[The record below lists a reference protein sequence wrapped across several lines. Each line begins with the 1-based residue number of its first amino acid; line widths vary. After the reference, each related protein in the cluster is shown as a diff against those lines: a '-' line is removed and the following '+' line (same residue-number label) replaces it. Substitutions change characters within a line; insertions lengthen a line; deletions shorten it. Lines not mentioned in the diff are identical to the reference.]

1 MRKIFL
7 IDNYDSFTYNLLY
20 YLEELGCEV
29 TVKRN
34 DKFELDEI
42 RNFDAILI
50 SPGPGIPQEAGKIIE
65 VIRMYYDTK
74 NIFGVCLGQQAIAE
88 AFGGKLRNLTK
99 VYHGVSSKINL
110 TDSDI
115 IFDNIKSDLNVGR
128 YHSWIVDNPVPK
140 ELKVTSVDENGEIMS
155 LKHKDYDVRGV
166 QFHPESILTPDGKT
180 NFRKL
185 DKKYMKKILN
195 RLTQYETLTENESRN
210 IIIDISEGKLNT
222 SQISSF
228 LTIFM
233 IRNITIEEL
242 NGFRKALIELSLK
255 IDLKEF
261 DPIDLCGTGG
271 DEKDTFNISTLA
283 SFVTAG
289 SGVKVAKHGNYGVS
303 SSCGSS
309 NVLEYL
315 DLKFNNDSD
324 KIRKAVDKANICFLH
339 APLFHPAMKNVAPV
353 RKELGLKTFF
363 NMLGPMVNPS
373 MPEKQVV
380 GVYNLELARI
390 YNYLYQT
397 TDINYNIIH
406 SIDGYDEISLTNG
419 YESLFQRK

>member
-1 MRKIFL
+1 
-7 IDNYDSFTYNLLY
+7 
-20 YLEELGCEV
+20 
-29 TVKRN
+29 
-34 DKFELDEI
+34 
-42 RNFDAILI
+42 
-50 SPGPGIPQEAGKIIE
+50 
-65 VIRMYYDTK
+65 
-74 NIFGVCLGQQAIAE
+74 
-88 AFGGKLRNLTK
+88 
-99 VYHGVSSKINL
+99 
-110 TDSDI
+110 
-115 IFDNIKSDLNVGR
+115 
-128 YHSWIVDNPVPK
+128 
-140 ELKVTSVDENGEIMS
+140 
-155 LKHKDYDVRGV
+155 
-166 QFHPESILTPDGKT
+166 
-180 NFRKL
+180 
-185 DKKYMKKILN
+185 MKKILN
-195 RLTQYETLTENESRN
+195 RLTQYETLTENESRK

-222 SQISSF
+222 SEISSF

-373 MPEKQVV
+373 MPKKQVV

-406 SIDGYDEISLTNG
+406 SIDGYDEISLTKGTKVYSREREFILGSEDFNLKDIDSKNITGGKDIESSSKIFMDVLNG
-419 YESLFQRK
+419 EGSIDQENVVCANASLAIAISKDISIIEAFSEAKESIKTKNALKCFNNLINIMR

>member
-1 MRKIFL
+1 
-7 IDNYDSFTYNLLY
+7 
-20 YLEELGCEV
+20 
-29 TVKRN
+29 
-34 DKFELDEI
+34 
-42 RNFDAILI
+42 
-50 SPGPGIPQEAGKIIE
+50 
-65 VIRMYYDTK
+65 
-74 NIFGVCLGQQAIAE
+74 
-88 AFGGKLRNLTK
+88 
-99 VYHGVSSKINL
+99 
-110 TDSDI
+110 
-115 IFDNIKSDLNVGR
+115 
-128 YHSWIVDNPVPK
+128 
-140 ELKVTSVDENGEIMS
+140 
-155 LKHKDYDVRGV
+155 
-166 QFHPESILTPDGKT
+166 
-180 NFRKL
+180 
-185 DKKYMKKILN
+185 MKKILN

-233 IRNITIEEL
+233 VRNITIEEL

-419 YESLFQRK
+419 TKVYSRESEFILGSEDFNLKNIDSKNIIGGKDIKSSSKIFMDVLNGKGSTDQENVVCANASLAIAISKDVSIIEAFNQAKESIKTKNALKCFNDLINIMK

>member
-1 MRKIFL
+1 
-7 IDNYDSFTYNLLY
+7 
-20 YLEELGCEV
+20 
-29 TVKRN
+29 
-34 DKFELDEI
+34 
-42 RNFDAILI
+42 
-50 SPGPGIPQEAGKIIE
+50 
-65 VIRMYYDTK
+65 
-74 NIFGVCLGQQAIAE
+74 
-88 AFGGKLRNLTK
+88 
-99 VYHGVSSKINL
+99 
-110 TDSDI
+110 
-115 IFDNIKSDLNVGR
+115 
-128 YHSWIVDNPVPK
+128 
-140 ELKVTSVDENGEIMS
+140 
-155 LKHKDYDVRGV
+155 
-166 QFHPESILTPDGKT
+166 
-180 NFRKL
+180 
-185 DKKYMKKILN
+185 MKKILN

-233 IRNITIEEL
+233 VRNITIEEL

-406 SIDGYDEISLTNG
+406 SIDGYDEISLTKGTKVYSRKSEFILDSEDFNLKDIDSKNIIGGKDIESSSKIFMDVLNG
-419 YESLFQRK
+419 EASNDQENVVCANASLAIAISKDISIIEAFDKAKESIKTKNALKCFNELINIMK

>member
-1 MRKIFL
+1 
-7 IDNYDSFTYNLLY
+7 
-20 YLEELGCEV
+20 
-29 TVKRN
+29 
-34 DKFELDEI
+34 
-42 RNFDAILI
+42 
-50 SPGPGIPQEAGKIIE
+50 
-65 VIRMYYDTK
+65 
-74 NIFGVCLGQQAIAE
+74 
-88 AFGGKLRNLTK
+88 
-99 VYHGVSSKINL
+99 
-110 TDSDI
+110 
-115 IFDNIKSDLNVGR
+115 
-128 YHSWIVDNPVPK
+128 
-140 ELKVTSVDENGEIMS
+140 
-155 LKHKDYDVRGV
+155 
-166 QFHPESILTPDGKT
+166 
-180 NFRKL
+180 
-185 DKKYMKKILN
+185 MKKILN
-195 RLTQYETLTENESRN
+195 RLTQYETLTEKESRA

-222 SQISSF
+222 SEISSF

-255 IDLKEF
+255 IDLNEF

-373 MPEKQVV
+373 MPKKQVV

-406 SIDGYDEISLTNG
+406 SIDGYDEISLTKGTKVYSRESEFILDSKDFSLKDIDSKNIRGGKDIESSSKIFMDVLNG
-419 YESLFQRK
+419 EASNDQENVVCANASLAIAISKDISIIEAFEKAKESIKTKNALNCFNELINIMK

>member
-1 MRKIFL
+1 
-7 IDNYDSFTYNLLY
+7 
-20 YLEELGCEV
+20 
-29 TVKRN
+29 
-34 DKFELDEI
+34 
-42 RNFDAILI
+42 
-50 SPGPGIPQEAGKIIE
+50 
-65 VIRMYYDTK
+65 
-74 NIFGVCLGQQAIAE
+74 
-88 AFGGKLRNLTK
+88 
-99 VYHGVSSKINL
+99 
-110 TDSDI
+110 
-115 IFDNIKSDLNVGR
+115 
-128 YHSWIVDNPVPK
+128 
-140 ELKVTSVDENGEIMS
+140 
-155 LKHKDYDVRGV
+155 
-166 QFHPESILTPDGKT
+166 
-180 NFRKL
+180 
-185 DKKYMKKILN
+185 
-195 RLTQYETLTENESRN
+195 LTENESRN

-233 IRNITIEEL
+233 VRNITIEEL

-419 YESLFQRK
+419 TKVYSRESEFILGSEDFNLKDIDSKNIIGGKDIKSSSKIFIDVLNGKGSTDQENVVCANASLAIAISKDISIIEAFNQAKESIKTKNALKCFNDLINIMK

>member
-1 MRKIFL
+1 
-7 IDNYDSFTYNLLY
+7 
-20 YLEELGCEV
+20 
-29 TVKRN
+29 
-34 DKFELDEI
+34 
-42 RNFDAILI
+42 
-50 SPGPGIPQEAGKIIE
+50 
-65 VIRMYYDTK
+65 
-74 NIFGVCLGQQAIAE
+74 
-88 AFGGKLRNLTK
+88 
-99 VYHGVSSKINL
+99 
-110 TDSDI
+110 
-115 IFDNIKSDLNVGR
+115 
-128 YHSWIVDNPVPK
+128 
-140 ELKVTSVDENGEIMS
+140 
-155 LKHKDYDVRGV
+155 
-166 QFHPESILTPDGKT
+166 
-180 NFRKL
+180 
-185 DKKYMKKILN
+185 MKKILN

-289 SGVKVAKHGNYGVS
+289 SGAKVAKHGNYGVS

-419 YESLFQRK
+419 TKVYSRESEFILGSEDFNLKDIDSKNIIGGKDIKSSSKIFMDVLNGKGSTDQENVVCANASLAIAISKDVSIIEAFNQAKESIKTKNALKCFNDLINIMK

>member
-1 MRKIFL
+1 
-7 IDNYDSFTYNLLY
+7 
-20 YLEELGCEV
+20 
-29 TVKRN
+29 
-34 DKFELDEI
+34 
-42 RNFDAILI
+42 
-50 SPGPGIPQEAGKIIE
+50 
-65 VIRMYYDTK
+65 
-74 NIFGVCLGQQAIAE
+74 
-88 AFGGKLRNLTK
+88 
-99 VYHGVSSKINL
+99 
-110 TDSDI
+110 
-115 IFDNIKSDLNVGR
+115 
-128 YHSWIVDNPVPK
+128 
-140 ELKVTSVDENGEIMS
+140 
-155 LKHKDYDVRGV
+155 
-166 QFHPESILTPDGKT
+166 
-180 NFRKL
+180 
-185 DKKYMKKILN
+185 MKKILN
-195 RLTQYETLTENESRN
+195 RLTQYETLTEKESRA

-222 SQISSF
+222 SEISSF

-255 IDLKEF
+255 IDLNEF

-373 MPEKQVV
+373 MPKKQVV

-406 SIDGYDEISLTNG
+406 SIDGYDEISLTKGTKVYSRESEFILDSEDFNLRGGKDIESSSKIFMDVLNG
-419 YESLFQRK
+419 EASNDQENVVCANASLAIAISKDISIIEAFDKAKESIKTKNALKCFNELINIMK

>member
-1 MRKIFL
+1 
-7 IDNYDSFTYNLLY
+7 
-20 YLEELGCEV
+20 
-29 TVKRN
+29 
-34 DKFELDEI
+34 
-42 RNFDAILI
+42 
-50 SPGPGIPQEAGKIIE
+50 
-65 VIRMYYDTK
+65 
-74 NIFGVCLGQQAIAE
+74 
-88 AFGGKLRNLTK
+88 
-99 VYHGVSSKINL
+99 
-110 TDSDI
+110 
-115 IFDNIKSDLNVGR
+115 
-128 YHSWIVDNPVPK
+128 
-140 ELKVTSVDENGEIMS
+140 
-155 LKHKDYDVRGV
+155 
-166 QFHPESILTPDGKT
+166 
-180 NFRKL
+180 
-185 DKKYMKKILN
+185 
-195 RLTQYETLTENESRN
+195 
-210 IIIDISEGKLNT
+210 
-222 SQISSF
+222 
-228 LTIFM
+228 M

-289 SGVKVAKHGNYGVS
+289 SGAKVAKHGNYGVS

-419 YESLFQRK
+419 TKVYSRESEFILGSEDFNLKNIDSKNIIGGKDIKSSSKIFIDVLNGKGSTDQENVVCANASLAIAISKDVSIIEAFNQAKESIKTKNALKCFNDLINIMK

>member
-1 MRKIFL
+1 
-7 IDNYDSFTYNLLY
+7 
-20 YLEELGCEV
+20 
-29 TVKRN
+29 
-34 DKFELDEI
+34 
-42 RNFDAILI
+42 
-50 SPGPGIPQEAGKIIE
+50 
-65 VIRMYYDTK
+65 
-74 NIFGVCLGQQAIAE
+74 
-88 AFGGKLRNLTK
+88 
-99 VYHGVSSKINL
+99 
-110 TDSDI
+110 
-115 IFDNIKSDLNVGR
+115 
-128 YHSWIVDNPVPK
+128 
-140 ELKVTSVDENGEIMS
+140 
-155 LKHKDYDVRGV
+155 
-166 QFHPESILTPDGKT
+166 
-180 NFRKL
+180 
-185 DKKYMKKILN
+185 MKKILN
-195 RLTQYETLTENESRN
+195 RLTQYETLTEKESRA

-222 SQISSF
+222 SEISSF

-255 IDLKEF
+255 IDLNEF

-406 SIDGYDEISLTNG
+406 SIDGYDEISLTKGTKVYSRESEFILDSKDFSLKDVDSKNIRGGKDIESSSKIFMDVLNG
-419 YESLFQRK
+419 EASNDQENVVCANASLAIAISKDISIIEAFDMAKESIKTKNALKCFNELINIMK

>member
-1 MRKIFL
+1 
-7 IDNYDSFTYNLLY
+7 
-20 YLEELGCEV
+20 
-29 TVKRN
+29 
-34 DKFELDEI
+34 
-42 RNFDAILI
+42 
-50 SPGPGIPQEAGKIIE
+50 
-65 VIRMYYDTK
+65 
-74 NIFGVCLGQQAIAE
+74 
-88 AFGGKLRNLTK
+88 
-99 VYHGVSSKINL
+99 
-110 TDSDI
+110 
-115 IFDNIKSDLNVGR
+115 
-128 YHSWIVDNPVPK
+128 
-140 ELKVTSVDENGEIMS
+140 
-155 LKHKDYDVRGV
+155 
-166 QFHPESILTPDGKT
+166 
-180 NFRKL
+180 
-185 DKKYMKKILN
+185 MKKILN
-195 RLTQYETLTENESRN
+195 RLTQYETLTEKESRD

-222 SQISSF
+222 SEISSF
-228 LTIFM
+228 LTILM

-255 IDLKEF
+255 IDLNEF

-373 MPEKQVV
+373 MPKKQVV

-406 SIDGYDEISLTNG
+406 SIDGYDEISLTKGTKVYSRESEFILDSKDFSLKDIDSKNIRGGKDIESSSKIFMDVLNG
-419 YESLFQRK
+419 EASNDQENVVCANASLAIAISKDISIIEAFDKAKESIKTKNALKCFNELINIMK

>member
-1 MRKIFL
+1 
-7 IDNYDSFTYNLLY
+7 
-20 YLEELGCEV
+20 
-29 TVKRN
+29 
-34 DKFELDEI
+34 
-42 RNFDAILI
+42 
-50 SPGPGIPQEAGKIIE
+50 
-65 VIRMYYDTK
+65 
-74 NIFGVCLGQQAIAE
+74 
-88 AFGGKLRNLTK
+88 
-99 VYHGVSSKINL
+99 
-110 TDSDI
+110 
-115 IFDNIKSDLNVGR
+115 
-128 YHSWIVDNPVPK
+128 
-140 ELKVTSVDENGEIMS
+140 
-155 LKHKDYDVRGV
+155 
-166 QFHPESILTPDGKT
+166 
-180 NFRKL
+180 
-185 DKKYMKKILN
+185 MKKILN

-406 SIDGYDEISLTNG
+406 SIDGYDEISLTKDTKVYSRESEFILGSEDFNLKNIDSKNIIGGKDIKSSSKIFMDVLNG
-419 YESLFQRK
+419 KGSNDQENVVCANASLAIALSKDISIIEAFNQAKESIKTKNALKCFYDLINIMK

>member
-1 MRKIFL
+1 
-7 IDNYDSFTYNLLY
+7 
-20 YLEELGCEV
+20 
-29 TVKRN
+29 
-34 DKFELDEI
+34 
-42 RNFDAILI
+42 
-50 SPGPGIPQEAGKIIE
+50 
-65 VIRMYYDTK
+65 
-74 NIFGVCLGQQAIAE
+74 
-88 AFGGKLRNLTK
+88 
-99 VYHGVSSKINL
+99 
-110 TDSDI
+110 
-115 IFDNIKSDLNVGR
+115 
-128 YHSWIVDNPVPK
+128 
-140 ELKVTSVDENGEIMS
+140 
-155 LKHKDYDVRGV
+155 
-166 QFHPESILTPDGKT
+166 
-180 NFRKL
+180 
-185 DKKYMKKILN
+185 MKKILN
-195 RLTQYETLTENESRN
+195 RLTQYETLTEKESRD

-222 SQISSF
+222 SEISSF

-255 IDLKEF
+255 IDLNEF

-373 MPEKQVV
+373 MPKKQVV

-406 SIDGYDEISLTNG
+406 SIDGYDEISLTKGTKVYSRESEFILDSKDFSLKDIDSKNIRGGKDIESSSKIFMDVLNG
-419 YESLFQRK
+419 EASNDQENVVCANASLAIAISKDISIIEAFDNAKESIKTKNALKCFNELINIMK

>member
-1 MRKIFL
+1 
-7 IDNYDSFTYNLLY
+7 
-20 YLEELGCEV
+20 
-29 TVKRN
+29 
-34 DKFELDEI
+34 
-42 RNFDAILI
+42 
-50 SPGPGIPQEAGKIIE
+50 
-65 VIRMYYDTK
+65 
-74 NIFGVCLGQQAIAE
+74 
-88 AFGGKLRNLTK
+88 
-99 VYHGVSSKINL
+99 
-110 TDSDI
+110 
-115 IFDNIKSDLNVGR
+115 
-128 YHSWIVDNPVPK
+128 
-140 ELKVTSVDENGEIMS
+140 
-155 LKHKDYDVRGV
+155 
-166 QFHPESILTPDGKT
+166 
-180 NFRKL
+180 
-185 DKKYMKKILN
+185 MKKILN

-233 IRNITIEEL
+233 VRNITIEEL

-406 SIDGYDEISLTNG
+406 SIDGYDEISLTKDTKVYSRESEFILGSEDFNLKNIDSKNIIGGKDIKSSSKIFMDVLNG
-419 YESLFQRK
+419 KGSTDQENVVCANASLAIAISKDVSIIEAFNQAKESIKTKNALKCFNDLINIMK

>member
-1 MRKIFL
+1 
-7 IDNYDSFTYNLLY
+7 
-20 YLEELGCEV
+20 
-29 TVKRN
+29 
-34 DKFELDEI
+34 
-42 RNFDAILI
+42 
-50 SPGPGIPQEAGKIIE
+50 
-65 VIRMYYDTK
+65 
-74 NIFGVCLGQQAIAE
+74 
-88 AFGGKLRNLTK
+88 
-99 VYHGVSSKINL
+99 
-110 TDSDI
+110 
-115 IFDNIKSDLNVGR
+115 
-128 YHSWIVDNPVPK
+128 
-140 ELKVTSVDENGEIMS
+140 
-155 LKHKDYDVRGV
+155 
-166 QFHPESILTPDGKT
+166 
-180 NFRKL
+180 
-185 DKKYMKKILN
+185 MKKILN
-195 RLTQYETLTENESRN
+195 RLTQYETLTEKESRD

-222 SQISSF
+222 SEISSF

-255 IDLKEF
+255 IDLNEF

-373 MPEKQVV
+373 MPKKQVV

-406 SIDGYDEISLTNG
+406 SIDGYDEISLTKGTKVYSRKSEFILDSEDFNLKDIDSKNIRGGKDIESSSKIFMDVLNG
-419 YESLFQRK
+419 EASNDQENVVCANASLAIAISKDISIIEAFDKAKESIKTKNALKCFNELINIMK

>member
-1 MRKIFL
+1 
-7 IDNYDSFTYNLLY
+7 
-20 YLEELGCEV
+20 
-29 TVKRN
+29 
-34 DKFELDEI
+34 
-42 RNFDAILI
+42 
-50 SPGPGIPQEAGKIIE
+50 
-65 VIRMYYDTK
+65 
-74 NIFGVCLGQQAIAE
+74 
-88 AFGGKLRNLTK
+88 
-99 VYHGVSSKINL
+99 
-110 TDSDI
+110 
-115 IFDNIKSDLNVGR
+115 
-128 YHSWIVDNPVPK
+128 
-140 ELKVTSVDENGEIMS
+140 
-155 LKHKDYDVRGV
+155 
-166 QFHPESILTPDGKT
+166 
-180 NFRKL
+180 
-185 DKKYMKKILN
+185 MKKILN
-195 RLTQYETLTENESRN
+195 RLTQYETLTEKESRD

-222 SQISSF
+222 SEISSF

-255 IDLKEF
+255 IDLNEF

-353 RKELGLKTFF
+353 RRELGLKTFF

-373 MPEKQVV
+373 MPKKQVV

-406 SIDGYDEISLTNG
+406 SIDGYDEISLTKGTKVYSRKSEFILDSEDFNLKDIDSKNIRGGKDIESSSKIFMDVLNG
-419 YESLFQRK
+419 EASNDQENVVCANASLAIAISKDISIIEAFDKAKESIKTKNALKCFNELINIMK

>member
-1 MRKIFL
+1 
-7 IDNYDSFTYNLLY
+7 
-20 YLEELGCEV
+20 
-29 TVKRN
+29 
-34 DKFELDEI
+34 
-42 RNFDAILI
+42 
-50 SPGPGIPQEAGKIIE
+50 
-65 VIRMYYDTK
+65 
-74 NIFGVCLGQQAIAE
+74 
-88 AFGGKLRNLTK
+88 
-99 VYHGVSSKINL
+99 
-110 TDSDI
+110 
-115 IFDNIKSDLNVGR
+115 
-128 YHSWIVDNPVPK
+128 
-140 ELKVTSVDENGEIMS
+140 
-155 LKHKDYDVRGV
+155 
-166 QFHPESILTPDGKT
+166 
-180 NFRKL
+180 
-185 DKKYMKKILN
+185 MKKILN
-195 RLTQYETLTENESRN
+195 RLTQHETLTEKESRN

-222 SQISSF
+222 SEISSF
-228 LTIFM
+228 LTIYM

-255 IDLKEF
+255 IDLNEF

-373 MPEKQVV
+373 MPKKQVV

-406 SIDGYDEISLTNG
+406 SIDGYDEISLTKGTKVYSRESEFILESKDFNLKDIDAKNIIGGKDIESSSKIFMDVLNG
-419 YESLFQRK
+419 EASNDQENVVCANASLAIAISKDISILEAFDKAKESIKTKNALKCFNELVNIMK

>member
-1 MRKIFL
+1 
-7 IDNYDSFTYNLLY
+7 
-20 YLEELGCEV
+20 
-29 TVKRN
+29 
-34 DKFELDEI
+34 
-42 RNFDAILI
+42 
-50 SPGPGIPQEAGKIIE
+50 
-65 VIRMYYDTK
+65 
-74 NIFGVCLGQQAIAE
+74 
-88 AFGGKLRNLTK
+88 
-99 VYHGVSSKINL
+99 
-110 TDSDI
+110 
-115 IFDNIKSDLNVGR
+115 
-128 YHSWIVDNPVPK
+128 
-140 ELKVTSVDENGEIMS
+140 
-155 LKHKDYDVRGV
+155 
-166 QFHPESILTPDGKT
+166 
-180 NFRKL
+180 
-185 DKKYMKKILN
+185 MKKILN
-195 RLTQYETLTENESRN
+195 RLTQYETLTEKESRD

-222 SQISSF
+222 SEISSF

-255 IDLKEF
+255 IDLNEF

-373 MPEKQVV
+373 MPKKQVV

-406 SIDGYDEISLTNG
+406 SIDGYDEISLTKGTKVYSRKSEFILDSEDFNLKDIDSKNIRGGKDIESSSKIFMDVLNG
-419 YESLFQRK
+419 EASNDQENVVCANASLAIAISKNISIIEAFDNAKESIKTKNALKCFNELINIMK

>member
-1 MRKIFL
+1 
-7 IDNYDSFTYNLLY
+7 
-20 YLEELGCEV
+20 
-29 TVKRN
+29 
-34 DKFELDEI
+34 
-42 RNFDAILI
+42 
-50 SPGPGIPQEAGKIIE
+50 
-65 VIRMYYDTK
+65 
-74 NIFGVCLGQQAIAE
+74 
-88 AFGGKLRNLTK
+88 
-99 VYHGVSSKINL
+99 
-110 TDSDI
+110 
-115 IFDNIKSDLNVGR
+115 
-128 YHSWIVDNPVPK
+128 
-140 ELKVTSVDENGEIMS
+140 
-155 LKHKDYDVRGV
+155 
-166 QFHPESILTPDGKT
+166 
-180 NFRKL
+180 
-185 DKKYMKKILN
+185 MKKILN
-195 RLTQYETLTENESRN
+195 RLTQYETLTEKESRA

-222 SQISSF
+222 SEISSF

-255 IDLKEF
+255 IDLNEF

-373 MPEKQVV
+373 MPKKQVV

-406 SIDGYDEISLTNG
+406 SIDGYDEISLTKGTKVYSRESEFILDSKDFSLKDIDSKNIRGGKDIESSSKIFMDVLNG
-419 YESLFQRK
+419 EASIDQENVVCANASLAIAISKDISIIEAFDKAKESIKTKNALKCFNELINIMK

>member
-1 MRKIFL
+1 
-7 IDNYDSFTYNLLY
+7 
-20 YLEELGCEV
+20 
-29 TVKRN
+29 
-34 DKFELDEI
+34 
-42 RNFDAILI
+42 
-50 SPGPGIPQEAGKIIE
+50 
-65 VIRMYYDTK
+65 
-74 NIFGVCLGQQAIAE
+74 
-88 AFGGKLRNLTK
+88 
-99 VYHGVSSKINL
+99 
-110 TDSDI
+110 
-115 IFDNIKSDLNVGR
+115 
-128 YHSWIVDNPVPK
+128 
-140 ELKVTSVDENGEIMS
+140 
-155 LKHKDYDVRGV
+155 
-166 QFHPESILTPDGKT
+166 
-180 NFRKL
+180 
-185 DKKYMKKILN
+185 MKKILN
-195 RLTQYETLTENESRN
+195 RLTQHETLTEKESRN

-222 SQISSF
+222 SEISSF

-255 IDLKEF
+255 IDLNEF

-373 MPEKQVV
+373 MPKKQVV

-397 TDINYNIIH
+397 TDISYNIIH
-406 SIDGYDEISLTNG
+406 SIDGYDEISLTKGTKVYSRESEFILESKDFNLKDIDSKNIIGGKDIESSSKIFMDVLNG
-419 YESLFQRK
+419 EASNDQENVVCANASLAIAISKDISILEAFDKAKESIKTKNALKCFNELVNIMK

>member
-1 MRKIFL
+1 
-7 IDNYDSFTYNLLY
+7 
-20 YLEELGCEV
+20 
-29 TVKRN
+29 
-34 DKFELDEI
+34 
-42 RNFDAILI
+42 
-50 SPGPGIPQEAGKIIE
+50 
-65 VIRMYYDTK
+65 
-74 NIFGVCLGQQAIAE
+74 
-88 AFGGKLRNLTK
+88 
-99 VYHGVSSKINL
+99 
-110 TDSDI
+110 
-115 IFDNIKSDLNVGR
+115 
-128 YHSWIVDNPVPK
+128 
-140 ELKVTSVDENGEIMS
+140 
-155 LKHKDYDVRGV
+155 
-166 QFHPESILTPDGKT
+166 
-180 NFRKL
+180 
-185 DKKYMKKILN
+185 MKKILN

-289 SGVKVAKHGNYGVS
+289 SGAKVAKHGNYGVS

-419 YESLFQRK
+419 TKVYSRESEFILGSEDFNLKNIDSNNIIGGKDIKSSSKIFMDVLNGKGSTDQENVVCANASLAIAISKDVSIIEAFNQAKESIKTKNALKCFNDLINIMK

>member
-1 MRKIFL
+1 
-7 IDNYDSFTYNLLY
+7 
-20 YLEELGCEV
+20 
-29 TVKRN
+29 
-34 DKFELDEI
+34 
-42 RNFDAILI
+42 
-50 SPGPGIPQEAGKIIE
+50 
-65 VIRMYYDTK
+65 
-74 NIFGVCLGQQAIAE
+74 
-88 AFGGKLRNLTK
+88 
-99 VYHGVSSKINL
+99 
-110 TDSDI
+110 
-115 IFDNIKSDLNVGR
+115 
-128 YHSWIVDNPVPK
+128 
-140 ELKVTSVDENGEIMS
+140 
-155 LKHKDYDVRGV
+155 
-166 QFHPESILTPDGKT
+166 
-180 NFRKL
+180 
-185 DKKYMKKILN
+185 MKKILN
-195 RLTQYETLTENESRN
+195 RLTQYETLTEKESRN

-222 SQISSF
+222 SEISSF

-255 IDLKEF
+255 IDLNEF

-373 MPEKQVV
+373 MPKKQVV

-406 SIDGYDEISLTNG
+406 SIDGYDEISLTKGTKVYSRESEFILDSKDFSLKDIDSKNIRGGKDIESSSKIFMDVLNG
-419 YESLFQRK
+419 EGSNDQENVVCANASLAIAISKDISIIEAFDKAKESIKTKNALKCFNELINIMK

>member
-1 MRKIFL
+1 
-7 IDNYDSFTYNLLY
+7 
-20 YLEELGCEV
+20 
-29 TVKRN
+29 
-34 DKFELDEI
+34 
-42 RNFDAILI
+42 
-50 SPGPGIPQEAGKIIE
+50 
-65 VIRMYYDTK
+65 
-74 NIFGVCLGQQAIAE
+74 
-88 AFGGKLRNLTK
+88 
-99 VYHGVSSKINL
+99 
-110 TDSDI
+110 
-115 IFDNIKSDLNVGR
+115 
-128 YHSWIVDNPVPK
+128 
-140 ELKVTSVDENGEIMS
+140 
-155 LKHKDYDVRGV
+155 
-166 QFHPESILTPDGKT
+166 
-180 NFRKL
+180 
-185 DKKYMKKILN
+185 MKKILN

-233 IRNITIEEL
+233 VRNITIEEL

-373 MPEKQVV
+373 MPEKQIV

-397 TDINYNIIH
+397 TGINYNIIH

-419 YESLFQRK
+419 TKVYSRESEFILGSEDFNLKNIDSKNIIGGKDIKSSSKIFIDVLNGKGSTDRENVVCANASLAIAISKDVSIIEAFNQAKESIKTKNALKCFYDLINIMK

>member
-1 MRKIFL
+1 
-7 IDNYDSFTYNLLY
+7 
-20 YLEELGCEV
+20 
-29 TVKRN
+29 
-34 DKFELDEI
+34 
-42 RNFDAILI
+42 
-50 SPGPGIPQEAGKIIE
+50 
-65 VIRMYYDTK
+65 
-74 NIFGVCLGQQAIAE
+74 
-88 AFGGKLRNLTK
+88 
-99 VYHGVSSKINL
+99 
-110 TDSDI
+110 
-115 IFDNIKSDLNVGR
+115 
-128 YHSWIVDNPVPK
+128 
-140 ELKVTSVDENGEIMS
+140 
-155 LKHKDYDVRGV
+155 
-166 QFHPESILTPDGKT
+166 
-180 NFRKL
+180 
-185 DKKYMKKILN
+185 MKKILN
-195 RLTQYETLTENESRN
+195 RLTQYETLTEKESRN

-222 SQISSF
+222 SEISSF

-255 IDLKEF
+255 IDLNEF

-373 MPEKQVV
+373 MPKKQVV

-406 SIDGYDEISLTNG
+406 SIDGYDEISLTKGTKVYSRESEFILDSKDFSLKDIDSKNIRGGKDIESSSKIFMDVLNG
-419 YESLFQRK
+419 EASNDQENVVCDNASLAIAI

>member
-1 MRKIFL
+1 
-7 IDNYDSFTYNLLY
+7 
-20 YLEELGCEV
+20 
-29 TVKRN
+29 
-34 DKFELDEI
+34 
-42 RNFDAILI
+42 
-50 SPGPGIPQEAGKIIE
+50 
-65 VIRMYYDTK
+65 
-74 NIFGVCLGQQAIAE
+74 
-88 AFGGKLRNLTK
+88 
-99 VYHGVSSKINL
+99 
-110 TDSDI
+110 
-115 IFDNIKSDLNVGR
+115 
-128 YHSWIVDNPVPK
+128 
-140 ELKVTSVDENGEIMS
+140 
-155 LKHKDYDVRGV
+155 
-166 QFHPESILTPDGKT
+166 
-180 NFRKL
+180 
-185 DKKYMKKILN
+185 MKKILN
-195 RLTQYETLTENESRN
+195 RLTQYETLTEKESRD

-222 SQISSF
+222 SEISSF

-255 IDLKEF
+255 IDLNEF

-373 MPEKQVV
+373 MPKKQVV

-406 SIDGYDEISLTNG
+406 SIDGYDEISLTKGTKVYSRESEFILDSKDFSLKDIDSKNIRGGKDIESSSKIFMDVLNG
-419 YESLFQRK
+419 EGSNDQENVVCANASLAIAISKDISIIEAFDKAKESIKTKNALKCFNELINIMK

>member
-1 MRKIFL
+1 
-7 IDNYDSFTYNLLY
+7 
-20 YLEELGCEV
+20 
-29 TVKRN
+29 
-34 DKFELDEI
+34 
-42 RNFDAILI
+42 
-50 SPGPGIPQEAGKIIE
+50 
-65 VIRMYYDTK
+65 
-74 NIFGVCLGQQAIAE
+74 
-88 AFGGKLRNLTK
+88 
-99 VYHGVSSKINL
+99 
-110 TDSDI
+110 
-115 IFDNIKSDLNVGR
+115 
-128 YHSWIVDNPVPK
+128 
-140 ELKVTSVDENGEIMS
+140 
-155 LKHKDYDVRGV
+155 
-166 QFHPESILTPDGKT
+166 
-180 NFRKL
+180 
-185 DKKYMKKILN
+185 MKKILN
-195 RLTQYETLTENESRN
+195 RLTQYETLTEKESRG

-222 SQISSF
+222 SEISSF

-255 IDLKEF
+255 IDLNEF

-373 MPEKQVV
+373 MPKKQVV

-406 SIDGYDEISLTNG
+406 SIDGYDEISLTKGTKVYSRESEFILDSKDFSLKDIDSKNIRGGKDVESSSKIFMDVLNG
-419 YESLFQRK
+419 KASNDQENVVCANASLAIAISKDISIIEAFYKAKESIKTKNALKCFNELINIMK

>member
-1 MRKIFL
+1 
-7 IDNYDSFTYNLLY
+7 
-20 YLEELGCEV
+20 
-29 TVKRN
+29 
-34 DKFELDEI
+34 
-42 RNFDAILI
+42 
-50 SPGPGIPQEAGKIIE
+50 
-65 VIRMYYDTK
+65 
-74 NIFGVCLGQQAIAE
+74 
-88 AFGGKLRNLTK
+88 
-99 VYHGVSSKINL
+99 
-110 TDSDI
+110 
-115 IFDNIKSDLNVGR
+115 
-128 YHSWIVDNPVPK
+128 
-140 ELKVTSVDENGEIMS
+140 
-155 LKHKDYDVRGV
+155 
-166 QFHPESILTPDGKT
+166 
-180 NFRKL
+180 
-185 DKKYMKKILN
+185 MKKILN

-419 YESLFQRK
+419 TKVYSRESEFILGSEDFNLKDIDSKNIIGGKDIKSSSKIFIDVLNGKGSTDQENVVCANASLAIAISKDVSIIEAFNQAKESIKTKNALKCFNDLINIMK

>member
-1 MRKIFL
+1 
-7 IDNYDSFTYNLLY
+7 
-20 YLEELGCEV
+20 
-29 TVKRN
+29 
-34 DKFELDEI
+34 
-42 RNFDAILI
+42 
-50 SPGPGIPQEAGKIIE
+50 
-65 VIRMYYDTK
+65 
-74 NIFGVCLGQQAIAE
+74 
-88 AFGGKLRNLTK
+88 
-99 VYHGVSSKINL
+99 
-110 TDSDI
+110 
-115 IFDNIKSDLNVGR
+115 
-128 YHSWIVDNPVPK
+128 
-140 ELKVTSVDENGEIMS
+140 
-155 LKHKDYDVRGV
+155 
-166 QFHPESILTPDGKT
+166 
-180 NFRKL
+180 
-185 DKKYMKKILN
+185 
-195 RLTQYETLTENESRN
+195 
-210 IIIDISEGKLNT
+210 
-222 SQISSF
+222 
-228 LTIFM
+228 M

-255 IDLKEF
+255 IDLNEF

-419 YESLFQRK
+419 TKVYSRESEFILGSEDFNLKNIDSKNIIGGKDIKSSSKIFMDVLNGKGSTDQENVVCANASLAIAISKDVSIIEAFNQAKESIKTKNALKCFNDLINIMK

>member
-1 MRKIFL
+1 
-7 IDNYDSFTYNLLY
+7 
-20 YLEELGCEV
+20 
-29 TVKRN
+29 
-34 DKFELDEI
+34 
-42 RNFDAILI
+42 
-50 SPGPGIPQEAGKIIE
+50 
-65 VIRMYYDTK
+65 
-74 NIFGVCLGQQAIAE
+74 
-88 AFGGKLRNLTK
+88 
-99 VYHGVSSKINL
+99 
-110 TDSDI
+110 
-115 IFDNIKSDLNVGR
+115 
-128 YHSWIVDNPVPK
+128 
-140 ELKVTSVDENGEIMS
+140 
-155 LKHKDYDVRGV
+155 
-166 QFHPESILTPDGKT
+166 
-180 NFRKL
+180 
-185 DKKYMKKILN
+185 MKKILN
-195 RLTQYETLTENESRN
+195 RLTQYETLTEKESRD

-222 SQISSF
+222 SEISSF

-373 MPEKQVV
+373 MPKKQVV

-406 SIDGYDEISLTNG
+406 SIDGYDEISLTKGTKVYSRKSEFILDSEDFNLKDIDSKNIRGGKDIESSSKIFMDVLNG
-419 YESLFQRK
+419 EASNDQENVVCANASLAIAISKDISIIEAFNKAKESIKTKNALKCFNELINIMK